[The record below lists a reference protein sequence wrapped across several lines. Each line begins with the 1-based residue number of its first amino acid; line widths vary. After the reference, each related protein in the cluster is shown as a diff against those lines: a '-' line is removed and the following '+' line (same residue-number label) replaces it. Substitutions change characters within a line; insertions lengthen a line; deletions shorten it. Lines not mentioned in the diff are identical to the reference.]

1 MSYSF
6 VEIEKQKTWVIKSVF
21 VFLLAFYFII
31 AEILWLVT
39 KAFFSEPLASGL
51 TGRAPLF
58 TPAEALLVF
67 AVSFLIAYT
76 HWYFSTRDMITG
88 ILTMLDAHSPD
99 KRDSYHRVFRNVVDE
114 VSIATGGMHIDC
126 YVVPVSGMNAFAIS
140 DGKGAAVIGIT
151 EGLLSRLNRSQLEAV
166 VGHEAAHI
174 ASGDSF
180 STTVICSLFGVYA
193 ALLDVVNRL
202 TLRDSSDRDDHG
214 INIGSRFAAYL
225 IVVSVILAVVKQ
237 VNLLL
242 NMFVSRQREYRA
254 DAVAVRLTRNPIA
267 LAESLYIISRGWRGV
282 GAVPESL
289 APLFIIN
296 TDLKAFDEADG
307 LFPDLFSTHPPVRQ
321 RLAVLLDMAHA
332 DLAGL
337 KKSIRPL
344 PKVPA
349 DTGKVAPDDIFES
362 PVKDWILYK
371 DNSWQGPFTMADLLS
386 LGIDPSSWISNVREG
401 VIKHAAEDA
410 AVTQAIKDRAGKGP
424 VRSTAGGDCPRC
436 KQSLTEMLYE
446 GAPVLDCGFCGGI
459 YAKRNVVSRVLARE
473 NYSFSQEVKD
483 IADSLQKVM
492 WLSPR
497 PNHYRITDPLD
508 CPSCGKKMYRGFF
521 SYGLP
526 VEIDRC
532 PACDSIWFDRN
543 ELEMLQYLIEKNRVL
558 EIGRR

>member
-6 VEIEKQKTWVIKSVF
+6 VDIEKQKTWVIKTVF
-21 VFLLAFYFII
+21 VFLLAFYFVI

-39 KAFFSEPLASGL
+39 KAFFSGQLASAL

-58 TPAEALLVF
+58 VPAEALFVF
-67 AVSFLIAYT
+67 AVSFLLAYI
-76 HWYFSTRDMITG
+76 HWYFSTKDMIPG
-88 ILTMLDAHSPD
+88 ILTMLDAHIPD
-99 KRDSYHRVFRNVVDE
+99 KKDSYHRVFKNVVDE
-114 VSIATGGMHIDC
+114 VSVATGGIHIDC
-126 YVVPVSGMNAFAIS
+126 YVIPVSGMNAFAIS
-140 DGKGAAVIGIT
+140 DGKGVSVIGIT

-180 STTVICSLFGVYA
+180 STTVICSLFGIYA
-193 ALLDVVNRL
+193 ALLDVINRL

-214 INIGSRFAAYL
+214 INVGSRFAVYL
-225 IVVSVILAVVKQ
+225 IIVSVILALVQQ

-242 NMFVSRQREYRA
+242 NMFISRQREYRA

-282 GAVPESL
+282 GAVPSSL
-289 APLFIIN
+289 APLFIMN
-296 TDLKAFDEADG
+296 TDLKAFDESEG
-307 LFPDLFSTHPPVRQ
+307 LFPDLLSTHPPVRQ

-349 DTGKVAPDDIFES
+349 DTGKVPPEEVFES
-362 PVKDWILYK
+362 PVRDWILYK
-371 DNSWQGPFTMADLLS
+371 NNSWQGPFTMADLLS
-386 LGIDPSSWISNVREG
+386 LGIDPSSWVSNVREG

-410 AVTQAIKDRAGKGP
+410 ALTQAIKARSAGKA
-424 VRSTAGGDCPRC
+424 TAGRDCPRC
-436 KQSLTEMLYE
+436 KQPLAELLYE
-446 GAPVLDCGFCGGI
+446 GAPVLECGFCAGI
-459 YAKRNVVSRVLARE
+459 CAKSSVVSRVLARE

-483 IADSLQKVM
+483 MADSLQKVM

-497 PNHYRITDPLD
+497 PNYYKITDPLD
-508 CPSCGKKMYRGFF
+508 CPTCGKKMYRGFF

-543 ELEMLQYLIEKNRVL
+543 ELEILQHLIEKNRLL
-558 EIGRR
+558 EIGRK

>member
-6 VEIEKQKTWVIKSVF
+6 VDIEKQKTWVIKSVF
-21 VFLLAFYFII
+21 VFLLAFYFVI

-39 KAFFSEPLASGL
+39 KAFFNGPFNFSLP
-51 TGRAPLF
+51 GRVPLF
-58 TPAEALLVF
+58 VPSEAVFVF
-67 AVSFLIAYT
+67 AVSFLLAYL
-76 HWYFSTRDMITG
+76 HWYFSTRDMIPG

-99 KRDSYHRVFRNVVDE
+99 KKDSYHRVFKNVVDE

-140 DGKGAAVIGIT
+140 DGKGNSVIGVT

-180 STTVICSLFGVYA
+180 STTVICSLFGIYA

-202 TLRDSSDRDDHG
+202 TLRDSSDRNDHG
-214 INIGSRFAAYL
+214 VNVGARFAAYL
-225 IVVSVILAVVKQ
+225 VVVTVILAAVKQ

-242 NMFVSRQREYRA
+242 NMFISRQREYRA

-282 GAVPESL
+282 GAVPASL
-289 APLFIIN
+289 APLFIMN
-296 TDLKAFDEADG
+296 TDLKAFDESDG

-321 RLAVLLDMAHA
+321 RLAVLLGMAHA

-349 DTGKVAPDDIFES
+349 DTGKVPPEDVFES

-386 LGIDPSSWISNVREG
+386 LGIDPSST
-401 VIKHAAEDA
+401 K
-410 AVTQAIKDRAGKGP
+410 AIKARSAGKAA
-424 VRSTAGGDCPRC
+424 AGRDCPRC
-436 KQSLTEMLYE
+436 KQSLSEMLYE

-459 YAKRNVVSRVLARE
+459 FAKRNVVSRILARE

-483 IADSLQKVM
+483 MADSLQKVM

-497 PNHYRITDPLD
+497 PNFYKITDPLD

-543 ELEMLQYLIEKNRVL
+543 ELEMLQYLIEKNRLL

>member
-6 VEIEKQKTWVIKSVF
+6 VDIEKQKTWVIRTVF
-21 VFLLAFYFII
+21 VFLLAFYFVI

-39 KAFFSEPLASGL
+39 KAFFSDPLSSAL
-51 TGRAPLF
+51 TARAPLF
-58 TPAEALLVF
+58 TPAEALFVF
-67 AVSFLIAYT
+67 AVSFLLAYA
-76 HWYFSTRDMITG
+76 HWYFSTKDMIPG

-99 KRDSYHRVFRNVVDE
+99 KKDSYHKVFRNVVDE
-114 VSIATGGMHIDC
+114 VSVATGGMHIDC
-126 YVVPVSGMNAFAIS
+126 YVIPVSGMNAFAIS
-140 DGKGAAVIGIT
+140 DGKGTCVIGIT

-180 STTVICSLFGVYA
+180 STTVICSLFGIYA

-225 IVVSVILAVVKQ
+225 IIVTVILAAVKQ

-242 NMFVSRQREYRA
+242 NMFISRQREYRA
-254 DAVAVRLTRNPIA
+254 DAVAVKLTRNPIA

-282 GAVPESL
+282 GAVPSSL
-289 APLFIIN
+289 APLFIMN

-321 RLAVLLDMAHA
+321 RLAVLLGMAHA

-349 DTGKVAPDDIFES
+349 DTGKVPPEDVLGS
-362 PVKDWILYK
+362 PVKDWIIYK

-386 LGIDPSSWISNVREG
+386 LGIDPSNT
-401 VIKHAAEDA
+401 K
-410 AVTQAIKDRAGKGP
+410 AIKDRAGKGA
-424 VRSTAGGDCPRC
+424 AGHECPRC
-436 KQSLTEMLYE
+436 KQPLSEMLYE
-446 GAPVLDCGFCGGI
+446 GAPLLECGFCAGI

-473 NYSFSQEVKD
+473 NYSFSREVKEM
-483 IADSLQKVM
+483 ADSLQKVM

-497 PNHYRITDPLD
+497 PNYYKITDPLD
-508 CPSCGKKMYRGFF
+508 CPTCGKKMYRGFF

-543 ELEMLQYLIEKNRVL
+543 ELEALQYLIEKNRLL
-558 EIGRR
+558 EIGRK